1 MDKQIYDTRV
11 VPFVI
16 HQKEEKNGLMETRV
30 VENLTQNEIDN
41 MSCDPRMLWRNNERI
56 YMAEMPL
63 AFNEGTSVKWSLYYL
78 FDELTIEEQEKY
90 LDRSIIIPTTIEKVV
105 KVYDE
110 KSKSFFGKIRSK
122 KKRR

>member
-16 HQKEEKNGLMETRV
+16 HQKEEKNGLVETRA
-30 VENLTQNEIDN
+30 VENLTQYEIDN
-41 MSCDPRMLWRNNERI
+41 MSCDPRMLWRNKERV

-63 AFNEGTSVKWSLYYL
+63 AFNEGTSVKWALYYL

-110 KSKSFFGKIRSK
+110 KSKSFFGKIRR
-122 KKRR
+122 KKRRR